1 MQVVPNGVSFSHG
14 GTTMIAAATEQV
26 SPSLRE
32 LLMVTPVRPALELLR
47 VGDLIVDHR
56 YQREHVAAAHVA
68 AIVDRFDWSLFF
80 AIGVNRRGN
89 GGLYVF
95 DGQHRVSAV
104 LELFGPDEQV
114 PALVTQGLGASDE
127 ARLFHAMQ
135 STRKALTAA
144 DRFKAQVFR
153 GDPAALEIVAI
164 ASQHGFEIRQG
175 VGGTGLPGVSA
186 IERLYYPTA
195 GIKADGTRT
204 PRMAFMEGDPAKFGP
219 QWRGREKLSWV
230 LSVAAGAWNYSEQ
243 VTSAVLIALGT
254 IWSAGREM
262 PSGVDLE
269 RLAGVLRFRSPK
281 GWDVRVREK
290 RTPLWVLIA
299 EDYNR
304 GLRGRNRI
312 LTAQVR
318 ADDEAE

>member
-1 MQVVPNGVSFSHG
+1 MVAEMVEQ
-14 GTTMIAAATEQV
+14 TT
-26 SPSLRE
+26 PSLRE
-32 LLMVTPVRPALELLR
+32 LLLVTPVRPALELLR

-80 AIGVNRRGN
+80 AIGVNRRVN

-104 LELFGPDEQV
+104 LEVFGPDEQV
-114 PALVTQGLGASDE
+114 PALVTQGLDAKDE

-153 GDPAALEIVAI
+153 GDPAAMEIVAI
-164 ASQHGFEIRQG
+164 AAEHGFEIRQG
-175 VGGTGLPGVSA
+175 VGGTGIPGVSA
-186 IERLYYPTA
+186 VEKLYYPTT

-204 PRMAFMEGDPAKFGP
+204 PRMAVMESDPAKYGP
-219 QWRGREKLSWV
+219 QWRGRERLSWV
-230 LSVAAGAWNYSEQ
+230 LGVAASAWNYSEQ
-243 VTSAVLIALGT
+243 VTSAVLLAIGT

-262 PSGVDLE
+262 PRGVDPA

-290 RTPLWVLIA
+290 HTPLWVLIA

-304 GLRGRNRI
+304 GLKGKNRI
-312 LTAQVR
+312 PTAQVR
-318 ADDEAE
+318 TDQEAE